1 MRAEVANKVSQL
13 QQCTVAEGLAPSQLQ
28 PLETLVFRKKKETP
42 KFQKEVVQER
52 RNRVQRD
59 WLGLVVW
66 VGARVSC
73 ETLRNIFPIGKHPFA
88 LCGCFLYTPFE

>member
-1 MRAEVANKVSQL
+1 M
-13 QQCTVAEGLAPSQLQ
+13 
-28 PLETLVFRKKKETP
+28 
-42 KFQKEVVQER
+42 VQER